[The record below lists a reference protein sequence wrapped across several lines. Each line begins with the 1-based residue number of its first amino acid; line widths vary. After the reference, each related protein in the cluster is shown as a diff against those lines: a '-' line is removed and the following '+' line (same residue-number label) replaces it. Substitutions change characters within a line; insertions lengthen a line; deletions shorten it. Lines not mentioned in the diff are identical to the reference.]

1 LIVFDQEPDNQKRST
16 FVVNATSRLFAVR
29 EVTTGRPRL
38 AVPKPQV
45 VAAEDDLTPV
55 AGVALWGP
63 LLDRL
68 NLIGVAD
75 ELGVREIG
83 PGGYS
88 GGECYRSL
96 VETLLAG
103 GDFLSDV
110 DLLRDEATA
119 KLRGPHVLPSHDTLW
134 RFCDQADLG
143 RVSRAAAVN
152 RVMLARAWEAGAAPS
167 PGILTIDPD
176 ATKVAT
182 YGTTKQGSTF
192 SYNYTGTCLH
202 PIVGVFAETGEVCAT
217 RGRGGNA
224 NPGRALASF
233 IDECIAAVPVHR
245 RGDYQLW
252 VRIDSAG
259 YTEQVVETCE
269 RHDAWLSITA
279 KKFTNVTGAIE
290 RLATD
295 PSTRWKNAKGHERRL
310 GSQIAET
317 EFTFAGRTLRLIVRR
332 QRAGVEG
339 DAQLALDDVDGWRFH
354 AIITNIPARMRNAVN
369 IEAHHRLRGGV
380 PEDAI
385 RGLKEGFGFNHAPL
399 SDFFGNWLWEQ
410 ACAAAY
416 NTSVWLRRLALP
428 DTFARIRTKRLRLS
442 LFNVPARVGT
452 HARRLQLRFARH
464 YRQAGDFAAALDRLH
479 ALPVF
484 T

>member
-1 LIVFDQEPDNQKRST
+1 VFGEKHDHQKRST
-16 FVVNATSRLFAVR
+16 FVVNATSRLF
-29 EVTTGRPRL
+29 EVQDVNTARPRM

-45 VAAEDDLTPV
+45 VATEDDLTPV

-68 NLIGVAD
+68 GLIDVAD
-75 ELGVREIG
+75 EMVLRQIG
-83 PGGYS
+83 PGGYT

-143 RVSRAAAVN
+143 RVSKAAAVN
-152 RVMLARAWEAGAAPS
+152 RVMLARAWEAGAAP
-167 PGILTIDPD
+167 PAGILTIDPD

-182 YGTTKQGSTF
+182 YGKTKQGSTF

-202 PIVGVFAETGEVCAT
+202 PIVGVFAETGEVCAI
-217 RGRGGNA
+217 RGRAGNA

-233 IDECIAAVPVHR
+233 VNECITAIPEHR
-245 RGDYQLW
+245 REVYRLW

-259 YTEQVVETCE
+259 YAEEVVDTCQ
-269 RHDAWLSITA
+269 RQQAWFSITA
-279 KKFTNVTGAIE
+279 PKNTKILRAIE
-290 RLATD
+290 GLATD
-295 PSTRWKNAKGHERRL
+295 PTIKWKKAKGHERRL

-317 EFTFAGRTLRLIVRR
+317 TITFAGREVRLVVRR
-332 QRAGVEG
+332 QRAGVDG
-339 DAQLALDDVDGWRFH
+339 DAQLSLDDIDGWRFH
-354 AIITNIPARMRNAVN
+354 AIITNIPRRLRSAVN
-369 IEAHHRLRGGV
+369 VEAHHRLRGGV

-428 DTFARIRTKRLRLS
+428 DTFARIRTKRLRLT

-452 HARRLQLRFARH
+452 HARRTQLRFARH
-464 YRQAGDFAAALDRLH
+464 YRLADTFAAALDRLH
-479 ALPVF
+479 ALPTF

>member
-1 LIVFDQEPDNQKRST
+1 M
-16 FVVNATSRLFAVR
+16 VNTTSRLFAVQ
-29 EVTTGRPRL
+29 EITTRRPRM

-45 VAAEDDLTPV
+45 VATEDDLTPV

-68 NLIGVAD
+68 DLIGVAD
-75 ELGVREIG
+75 ELVLRPIG

-88 GGECYRSL
+88 GGQCYRAL
-96 VETLLAG
+96 VETMLAG

-143 RVSRAAAVN
+143 RVAKAAAVN
-152 RVMLARAWEAGAAPS
+152 RVMLARAWEAGAAPAA
-167 PGILTIDPD
+167 GVLTIDPD
-176 ATKVAT
+176 ATRVAT
-182 YGTTKQGSTF
+182 YGRTKQGSRF

-202 PIVGVFAETGEVCAT
+202 PIVGVFAETGEVCAV
-217 RGRGGNA
+217 RSRAGNA
-224 NPGRALASF
+224 NPGRGLGSF
-233 IDECIAAVPVHR
+233 IDECVAAIPEHR
-245 RGDYQLW
+245 RGDYRLW

-259 YTEQVVETCE
+259 YAEQVVETCDK
-269 RHDAWLSITA
+269 HGAWFSITA
-279 KKFTNVTGAIE
+279 RNNSKILGAIE

-295 PSTRWKNAKGHERRL
+295 PATKWKKAKGHEKRL
-310 GSQIAET
+310 GSRIAET
-317 EFTFAGRTLRLIVRR
+317 TIEFAGQQTRLVVRR
-332 QRAGVEG
+332 QRAGVDG
-339 DAQLALDDVDGWRFH
+339 DAQLSLDDVDGWRFH
-354 AIITNIPARMRNAVN
+354 AIITNIPPRMRNAVN
-369 IEAHHRLRGGV
+369 IEAHHRLRGGI

-428 DTFARIRTKRLRLS
+428 DTWQRIRTKRLRLT
-442 LFNVPARVGT
+442 LFNVPARIGT
-452 HARRLQLRFARH
+452 HARRVQLRFARH
-464 YRQAGDFAAALDRLH
+464 YRHAQDFAAALDRLH
-479 ALPVF
+479 ALPAF